1 MNDIRQQVIAW
12 AYIDVDGKFMDAIDH
27 QHGAYQTPLCK
38 CVPDLDQILHDPEN
52 QPSQYGTVPMDYPE
66 KAAAQAARQMRD
78 AAVKVCEGVATK
90 LGAPTT
96 ELWECLESIAA
107 LPIIGEEK

>member
-12 AYIDVDGKFMDAIDH
+12 AYIDVDGKFMDALDH

-66 KAAAQAARQMRD
+66 KAAAKAARQMKD
-78 AAVKVCEGVATK
+78 TIVDIIKTSNTLSEAFNA
-90 LGAPTT
+90 
-96 ELWECLESIAA
+96 IAA
-107 LPIIGEEK
+107 LPIEGEEK